1 MNFYLIEVI
10 RRKQSGWFPVIVVI
24 GPSLQWL
31 LDMLDGYVT
40 MTDTCE
46 DFRVRAVTPVEIA
59 KLPKHVIL
67 TVQQD
72 EV

>member
-10 RRKQSGWFPVIVVI
+10 RRGSKDWFPTIVVV
-24 GPSLQWL
+24 GPSLRWL

-40 MTDTCE
+40 MTDKCE
-46 DFRVRAVTPVEIA
+46 DFRVRVVTPVEIA
-59 KLPKHVIL
+59 ELPEHVVIAA
-67 TVQQD
+67 QCD